1 MMDAS
6 MRKYSSFAWNFNKQ
20 NKGSARKF
28 HMLDNYSASDRFD
41 FNFTSNMLDAVG
53 FGWSPSP
60 TSSNNSRCWIRLSK
74 RSGLHH

>member
-6 MRKYSSFAWNFNKQ
+6 MRKYSFFAWNFNKQ

-41 FNFTSNMLDAVG
+41 FNFTSNMLDAVW
-53 FGWSPSP
+53 FGCSPIP
-60 TSSNNSRCWIRLSK
+60 TSSGNSRCWIRLSK

>member
-28 HMLDNYSASDRFD
+28 HMWTIILPQTVSTLTSQATCWMLLGSVDRLVQHPPTTVD
-41 FNFTSNMLDAVG
+41 VG
-53 FGWSPSP
+53 SV
-60 TSSNNSRCWIRLSK
+60 
-74 RSGLHH
+74 

>member
-6 MRKYSSFAWNFNKQ
+6 MRKYSSFTWNFNKQ

-53 FGWSPSP
+53 FG
-60 TSSNNSRCWIRLSK
+60 
-74 RSGLHH
+74 

>member
-41 FNFTSNMLDAVG
+41 FKLHKQHVGCCWVRLIALSNILQQQ
-53 FGWSPSP
+53 
-60 TSSNNSRCWIRLSK
+60 
-74 RSGLHH
+74 

>member
-28 HMLDNYSASDRFD
+28 HMLDNYSAQTVSTL
-41 FNFTSNMLDAVG
+41 TSQA
-53 FGWSPSP
+53 
-60 TSSNNSRCWIRLSK
+60 TC
-74 RSGLHH
+74 